1 MVILREGKVREAS
14 ILAGLDLGTK
24 FGASQVIDIDM
35 SVDSCG
41 DTEGLGFAE
50 ADCLNRVLVIPE
62 EASDL
67 ASLVVAEINLTGE
80 ISRYKQRALMM
91 LCKDVDLGVVED
103 LA

>member
-24 FGASQVIDIDM
+24 LGASQVIDVDM
-35 SVDSCG
+35 SVDSCR

-50 ADCLNRVLVIPE
+50 TDCLNRVLVVTE

-67 ASLVVAEINLTGE
+67 TSLVVAEINLT
-80 ISRYKQRALMM
+80 R
-91 LCKDVDLGVVED
+91 
-103 LA
+103 